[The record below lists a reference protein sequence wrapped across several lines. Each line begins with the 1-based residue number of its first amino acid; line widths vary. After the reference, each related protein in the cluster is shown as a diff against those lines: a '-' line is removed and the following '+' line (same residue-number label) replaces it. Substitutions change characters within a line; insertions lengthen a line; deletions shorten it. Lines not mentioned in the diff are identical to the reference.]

1 MPLLFG
7 IVASDLFDLDLALDK
22 LEVED
27 DVIARE
33 MKNNNIRIVF
43 GKLLII
49 IVDSVSASALFNT
62 DQLCEYYQFG
72 ILTICIIIDSE

>member
-1 MPLLFG
+1 MAAS
-7 IVASDLFDLDLALDK
+7 ITSSDLLDLEVALDK

-33 MKNNNIRIVF
+33 MKNNNIRILF
-43 GKLLII
+43 GNLLI

-62 DQLCEYYQFG
+62 DN
-72 ILTICIIIDSE
+72 

>member
-1 MPLLFG
+1 MVRIRAKVSLN
-7 IVASDLFDLDLALDK
+7 ITASDLLDLEVALDK

-33 MKNNNIRIVF
+33 MKNNNIRILF
-43 GKLLII
+43 GKVFIR

-62 DQLCEYYQFG
+62 DNL
-72 ILTICIIIDSE
+72 

>member
-33 MKNNNIRIVF
+33 MKNNNIRILF
-43 GKLLII
+43 GKLLI

-62 DQLCEYYQFG
+62 DN
-72 ILTICIIIDSE
+72 

>member
-1 MPLLFG
+1 MYIFDSSG
-7 IVASDLFDLDLALDK
+7 ITASDLLDLEVALDK

-33 MKNNNIRIVF
+33 MKNNNIRILF
-43 GKLLII
+43 GKVFIR

-62 DQLCEYYQFG
+62 DN
-72 ILTICIIIDSE
+72 

>member
-1 MPLLFG
+1 MNKQF
-7 IVASDLFDLDLALDK
+7 IKDLFVLDLALDR

-33 MKNNNIRIVF
+33 MKNNKIRILF
-43 GKLLII
+43 GNLLI

-62 DQLCEYYQFG
+62 DK
-72 ILTICIIIDSE
+72 